1 MTHTYN
7 PSTSWWSEKI
17 AMSLRPPW
25 LCKASLDYR
34 VTLHLKELWKWAT
47 GASTVNSADKS
58 RHVVTSGGGTKCLL
72 GLFATS
78 DGNSLSKPL
87 KIWVVGSK
95 ISKLSEEATT
105 QIGRPR

>member
-1 MTHTYN
+1 M
-7 PSTSWWSEKI
+7 
-17 AMSLRPPW
+17 
-25 LCKASLDYR
+25 
-34 VTLHLKELWKWAT
+34 
-47 GASTVNSADKS
+47 NSADKS
-58 RHVVTSGGGTKCLL
+58 RHVVTSGGVGGGTKCLL